1 MKSKSVGY
9 LYVLLAITIFAGQD
23 GFSKFLAEKYPVIAF
38 TMIRF
43 WAFAAFVMMFA
54 AFSPGGLR
62 QAFVTRRP
70 LLQML
75 RGPLLMLEIIL
86 VVYAFT
92 AAGLAMTQAIM
103 QATPLIITVLSI
115 PLLGEKVGWRRGAA
129 VLVGLIGVLVILNPG
144 GVEFGIHLIWP
155 LLGALAFGL
164 YGIATRAVGRD
175 DSAVTSVLYTGV
187 FGAIAA
193 TAIGVFYW
201 TPIAMEDWPAL
212 IALCICGTLSHF
224 FLIKAYSMLSAVEVQ
239 PLTYLQI
246 VFSVGVATF
255 FFGETITMNMV
266 AGAVIVVCAGL
277 FTVFREHRLGIK

>member
-1 MKSKSVGY
+1 MKNKSIGY
-9 LYVLLAITIFAGQD
+9 LYVLMAITIFAAQD
-23 GFSKFLAEKYPVIAF
+23 GFSKFLAETYPVIAF

-43 WAFAAFVMMFA
+43 WAFAAFVIIFA
-54 AFSPGGLR
+54 AFAPGGLR
-62 QAFVTRRP
+62 QSFATRRP
-70 LLQML
+70 FLQML

-129 VLVGLIGVLVILNPG
+129 VLVGLVGVLVILNPG
-144 GVEFGIHLIWP
+144 GIEFGIHLIWP

-164 YGIATRAVGRD
+164 YGIATRAVGRE
-175 DSAVTSVLYTGV
+175 DSAITSVLYTGV

-224 FLIKAYSMLSAVEVQ
+224 FLIKAYGILSAVEVQ

-246 VFSVGVATF
+246 ILSVGVATF
-255 FFGETITMNMV
+255 FFGETITINMV
-266 AGAVIVVCAGL
+266 IGAVIVVAAGL
-277 FTVFREHRLGIK
+277 FTVLREHKLGVK